1 MNERTWMKG
10 HGHERMNEW
19 IESFSKF
26 ERLFLECIDRRRRF
40 LKIMFV
46 GIRIY
51 LESSWRDVHELH
63 PSAPA
68 RPQNFSKNS
77 STFFAMF
84 SDESNTIHTKFA
96 SCMLN
101 FDGVLSEFRETF
113 QRSEK
118 YWDLQQLCQSC
129 EECFLKFQ
137 KRNQIFIIQ
146 SINAFAFLDPSGP
159 WVS

>member
-1 MNERTWMKG
+1 
-10 HGHERMNEW
+10 
-19 IESFSKF
+19 
-26 ERLFLECIDRRRRF
+26 
-40 LKIMFV
+40 
-46 GIRIY
+46 
-51 LESSWRDVHELH
+51 
-63 PSAPA
+63 
-68 RPQNFSKNS
+68 
-77 STFFAMF
+77 
-84 SDESNTIHTKFA
+84 
-96 SCMLN
+96 MLN